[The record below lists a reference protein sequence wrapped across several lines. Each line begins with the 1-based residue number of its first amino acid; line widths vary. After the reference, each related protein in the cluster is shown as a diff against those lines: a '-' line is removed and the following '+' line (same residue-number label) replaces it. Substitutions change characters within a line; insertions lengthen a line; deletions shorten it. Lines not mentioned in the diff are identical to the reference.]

1 MRFLFILFPFILL
14 SLFAARPDAAIPG
27 PVQAAPGATS
37 ARIQALLADTLAES
51 LPLVQ
56 GQQARGFYRGRAYS
70 PTWCAAYQPSAQG
83 RTALALLTRAED
95 FGLLPSRYHAG
106 ALQALAD
113 SLAQP
118 GAPERQPAQLAR
130 FDVLLTDGLLTFA
143 VHLRRGQLRAFT
155 PSPLE
160 KAGVP
165 FAPAAWLARALAAPD
180 FARAL
185 LQCQPQQREYQQLQQ
200 ALARWRRQPAGPDA
214 AQRARR
220 ARQMALTLERWR
232 WEAIPAAD
240 YVLVNLPAYQLEVV
254 RHGRVLQT
262 HRLVIGR
269 PASPTPTLSSRL
281 TSFTVAPEWR
291 VPNSI
296 ATKEILPH
304 MQAGTRATSEH
315 NFLVDNN
322 YTLYDANG
330 QRLDPTTVNWQTV
343 SAQHFPYTIRQNAG
357 CENALGNII
366 FRFANPYSVYLHA
379 TFNTSD
385 FQKPYRAL
393 GHGCMRMERPM
404 KLAAYL
410 LGPDA
415 ARAKLPTE
423 AQCEAAPK
431 PRSYYLRRPV
441 ALYVRYA
448 TCAVVAGQ
456 LRFYADV
463 YRQDERLSQQ
473 LFGRGLAPA
482 VSLTP
487 NPQTHHKL

>member
-1 MRFLFILFPFILL
+1 MRPLFLLLPLILL
-14 SLFAARPDAAIPG
+14 SLLAARPDVAIPG
-27 PVQAAPGATS
+27 PVQAVPAATA
-37 ARIQALLADTLAES
+37 ARIQVLLADTLAES
-51 LPLVQ
+51 LPLTQ
-56 GQQARGFYRGRAYS
+56 ELQARAFYRRRAYS
-70 PTWCAAYQPSAQG
+70 PTWCAAQQPSAQG
-83 RTALALLTRAED
+83 RAALALLTRAED
-95 FGLLPSRYHAG
+95 FGLLPSLYHLE

-118 GAPERQPAQLAR
+118 KPEQQPARLAR
-130 FDVLLTDGLLTFA
+130 FEVLLTDGLLTFA
-143 VHLRRGQLRAFT
+143 VHLRRGRLRAFT

-200 ALARWRRQPAGPDA
+200 ALARWRRHPVGADA
-214 AQRARR
+214 AQRGQR

-315 NFLVDNN
+315 NFLIDNN
-322 YTLYDANG
+322 YTLYDAQG
-330 QRLDPTTVNWQTV
+330 RRIDPAIVNWQAV
-343 SAQHFPYTIRQNAG
+343 SARHFPYTIRQNAG

-379 TFNTSD
+379 TFNTAD
-385 FQKPYRAL
+385 FQKSYRAL
-393 GHGCMRMERPM
+393 GHGCMRMEHPM
-404 KLAAYL
+404 TLAAYL

-415 ARAKLPTE
+415 ARTNLPTE

-463 YRQDERLSQQ
+463 YGQDERLSQQ
-473 LFGRGLAPA
+473 LFGRSIAG
-482 VSLTP
+482 
-487 NPQTHHKL
+487 